1 MDRKL
6 ETGKSK
12 IRKVLSF
19 PLQAGYRTA
28 AAIGLCIMIPW
39 ATACRHKTEPRSH
52 GTMDAASK
60 QTTGETQPDSPGA
73 VEPDAEFAWQRHHLE
88 EPGVGFDLMSDV
100 EVLSGT
106 YESVHHVAQNTEP
119 VQILVLYGGHISLKS
134 WREGYGNW
142 QISDASAVEKLKV
155 CGVSAE
161 RQTLFQEG
169 VWGEGGFVGPDG
181 EIEFRSINDPD
192 RVHVAVAFEWRKT
205 PVLAIWMVL
214 ADKREANRRNEEHFF
229 ASIRCTQGHTV
240 DGP

>member
-1 MDRKL
+1 MDRNL
-6 ETGKSK
+6 ETGKTK
-12 IRKVLSF
+12 TLKVLSF
-19 PLQAGYRTA
+19 PLRAGYRTA

-39 ATACRHKTEPRSH
+39 TTGCRQKTEPGFH
-52 GTMDAASK
+52 GTADAASE
-60 QTTGETQPDSPGA
+60 QTTGETQPDSAGA
-73 VEPDAEFAWQRHHLE
+73 VEPDAEFAWQHHHLE
-88 EPGVGFDLMSDV
+88 ELGVGFDLMSDV

-119 VQILVLYGGHISLKS
+119 VQILVLHGGHISLKN

-142 QISDASAVEKLKV
+142 QISDASAVEKLEV

-181 EIEFRSINDPD
+181 EIEFRSIRNPD
-192 RVHVAVAFEWRKT
+192 RIHIAGAFEWRKT
-205 PVLAIWMVL
+205 PSLAIWMVL
-214 ADKREANRRNEEHFF
+214 ADKREANRRKEEHFF
-229 ASIRCTQGHTV
+229 ASIRCTPEPPI